1 MSARQWSWVWE
12 QELESVHFVSSA
24 HMEAAYRAKQVE
36 LGPRFQIVFHGTEER
51 SNVESI
57 LQGGFDPGRVRR
69 RRRGF
74 SPAWT
79 SSSFDFFPSSGAA
92 ADTFRP
98 RAFSAVSS
106 SSPRA
111 RFERLEA
118 EHKLQEVSSPDLGVD
133 LMMESDMY
141 SSLERG
147 NTSRGKDWIAI

>member
-1 MSARQWSWVWE
+1 MFARQWSWVWE
-12 QELESVHFVSSA
+12 RELESVHFVSSA

-79 SSSFDFFPSSGAA
+79 SSSFDKAGNRSKRLFDVLVPGVLLRPEVWRGADEQVA
-92 ADTFRP
+92 CG
-98 RAFSAVSS
+98 SHL
-106 SSPRA
+106 A
-111 RFERLEA
+111 RQLEA
-118 EHKLQEVSSPDLGVD
+118 R
-133 LMMESDMY
+133 
-141 SSLERG
+141 RG
-147 NTSRGKDWIAI
+147 RATQHQGRSVAPQQLITHDPCCLTFPQ